1 MFSSRYVCLDLRLP
15 LWLSW
20 RPDESQRSS
29 RKHLWWCENTTQQQC
44 IIPTYYIL
52 NNVLDPWC
60 WRNTVS
66 WRFDC
71 DRLTDFRWFT
81 LYSLTSGC
89 RQKFRQE
96 HHIRVKSIQVTR
108 FSASPL
114 KLSPFSLK
122 KTHKNTKKT
131 QLTKLQMIFNV
142 NSSCHNCE
150 NPTWCRQKQ
159 GHSFYFKSTWSWI
172 REEHLSRILMS
183 KHLDFFIKHQ
193 LISLFL

>member
-1 MFSSRYVCLDLRLP
+1 MFSSRHVCLDLRLP

-60 WRNTVS
+60 WQNTVS

-71 DRLTDFRWFT
+71 WPTDGLQMESCDQRSFKPFLQNRFT
-81 LYSLTSGC
+81 LCSLTSGC

-122 KTHKNTKKT
+122 KKT
-131 QLTKLQMIFNV
+131 QK
-142 NSSCHNCE
+142 HKE
-150 NPTWCRQKQ
+150 NTANKV
-159 GHSFYFKSTWSWI
+159 TDDI
-172 REEHLSRILMS
+172 
-183 KHLDFFIKHQ
+183 
-193 LISLFL
+193 